1 MDINLMITSFPK
13 LLDATVVTVKLLSLS
28 LFFGL
33 FIGLLF
39 AILRLSKNKIINK
52 FAYGYSYVFRGTPLL
67 VQIFIIY
74 FGLGN
79 IEYFRSTFLWVVFK
93 EPYWCAIIAF
103 ALNTGA
109 YTSEILRSAFQTI
122 KPGFIEA
129 GKSLGISNKIIF
141 YKIQIPIAIRQ
152 SLPAYGN
159 EIILMMKGTS
169 LASTV
174 TLMDFDLMINS
185 LPKLLGATVV
195 TLKLLSA
202 SLFFGL
208 FIGLLFAVLRL
219 NKNKII
225 NKFAYTYSYVFRGTP
240 LLVQIF
246 IIYFGLGQIEY
257 FRSTFLWVV
266 FKEPYWCAIIAFAL
280 NTGAYT
286 SEILRSAFQTIKPG
300 LIEAG
305 KSLGIS
311 NKIIFYKIQIPI
323 AIRQSLPAYGNEII
337 LMMKG
342 TSLASTVTLMD
353 LTGVAKYIISTTF
366 KPIEVFIVA
375 GGIYLFMT
383 FIIHNVIKFL
393 EKKYSFN

>member
-1 MDINLMITSFPK
+1 MDLELMINSLPK
-13 LLDATVVTVKLLSLS
+13 LLSAALITLKLLSVS
-28 LFFGL
+28 LIIGL
-33 FIGLLF
+33 FIGLFF
-39 AILRLSKNKIINK
+39 AILRLNKNMFINK

-74 FGLGN
+74 FGLGQ
-79 IEYFRSTFLWVVFK
+79 IEYLRSTVLWVILK

-122 KPGFIEA
+122 KPGIIEA
-129 GKSLGISNKIIF
+129 GKSLGISNKVIF
-141 YKIQIPIAIRQ
+141 YKIQIPIAIKQ

-174 TLMDFDLMINS
+174 TI
-185 LPKLLGATVV
+185 
-195 TLKLLSA
+195 
-202 SLFFGL
+202 
-208 FIGLLFAVLRL
+208 
-219 NKNKII
+219 
-225 NKFAYTYSYVFRGTP
+225 
-240 LLVQIF
+240 
-246 IIYFGLGQIEY
+246 
-257 FRSTFLWVV
+257 
-266 FKEPYWCAIIAFAL
+266 
-280 NTGAYT
+280 
-286 SEILRSAFQTIKPG
+286 
-300 LIEAG
+300 
-305 KSLGIS
+305 
-311 NKIIFYKIQIPI
+311 
-323 AIRQSLPAYGNEII
+323 
-337 LMMKG
+337 
-342 TSLASTVTLMD
+342 MD

>member
-1 MDINLMITSFPK
+1 MDIELLVNSFPK
-13 LLDATVVTVKLLSLS
+13 LLGATVVTLKLLSAS

-33 FIGLLF
+33 FLGLFF
-39 AILRLSKNKIINK
+39 AILRLNKNIFINR

-74 FGLGN
+74 FGLGQ
-79 IEYFRSTFLWVVFK
+79 IEYLRSTVLWVILK

-122 KPGFIEA
+122 KPGIIEA
-129 GKSLGISNKIIF
+129 GKSLGISNKVIF

-174 TLMDFDLMINS
+174 TI
-185 LPKLLGATVV
+185 
-195 TLKLLSA
+195 
-202 SLFFGL
+202 
-208 FIGLLFAVLRL
+208 
-219 NKNKII
+219 
-225 NKFAYTYSYVFRGTP
+225 
-240 LLVQIF
+240 
-246 IIYFGLGQIEY
+246 
-257 FRSTFLWVV
+257 
-266 FKEPYWCAIIAFAL
+266 
-280 NTGAYT
+280 
-286 SEILRSAFQTIKPG
+286 
-300 LIEAG
+300 
-305 KSLGIS
+305 
-311 NKIIFYKIQIPI
+311 
-323 AIRQSLPAYGNEII
+323 
-337 LMMKG
+337 
-342 TSLASTVTLMD
+342 MD

>member
-1 MDINLMITSFPK
+1 MDLELMISSFPK
-13 LLDATVVTVKLLSLS
+13 LLSAAVITIKLLSVS
-28 LFFGL
+28 LIIGL
-33 FIGLLF
+33 FIGLFF
-39 AILRLSKNKIINK
+39 AILRLNKNIFINK

-74 FGLGN
+74 FGLGQ
-79 IEYFRSTFLWVVFK
+79 IEYLRSTILWVILK

-122 KPGFIEA
+122 KPGIIEA
-129 GKSLGISNKIIF
+129 GKSLGISNK
-141 YKIQIPIAIRQ
+141 
-152 SLPAYGN
+152 
-159 EIILMMKGTS
+159 
-169 LASTV
+169 
-174 TLMDFDLMINS
+174 
-185 LPKLLGATVV
+185 VV
-195 TLKLLSA
+195 
-202 SLFFGL
+202 
-208 FIGLLFAVLRL
+208 
-219 NKNKII
+219 
-225 NKFAYTYSYVFRGTP
+225 
-240 LLVQIF
+240 
-246 IIYFGLGQIEY
+246 
-257 FRSTFLWVV
+257 
-266 FKEPYWCAIIAFAL
+266 
-280 NTGAYT
+280 
-286 SEILRSAFQTIKPG
+286 
-300 LIEAG
+300 
-305 KSLGIS
+305 
-311 NKIIFYKIQIPI
+311 FYKIQIPI

>member
-1 MDINLMITSFPK
+1 MDLELMINSLPK
-13 LLDATVVTVKLLSLS
+13 LLNAAVITLKLLSVS
-28 LFFGL
+28 LIIGL
-33 FIGLLF
+33 FIGLFF
-39 AILRLSKNKIINK
+39 AILRLNKNIFINR

-74 FGLGN
+74 FGLGQ
-79 IEYFRSTFLWVVFK
+79 IEYLRSTVLWVILK

-103 ALNTGA
+103 ALNTSA

-122 KPGFIEA
+122 KPGIIEA
-129 GKSLGISNKIIF
+129 GKSLGISNKVIF

-174 TLMDFDLMINS
+174 TI
-185 LPKLLGATVV
+185 
-195 TLKLLSA
+195 
-202 SLFFGL
+202 
-208 FIGLLFAVLRL
+208 
-219 NKNKII
+219 
-225 NKFAYTYSYVFRGTP
+225 
-240 LLVQIF
+240 
-246 IIYFGLGQIEY
+246 
-257 FRSTFLWVV
+257 
-266 FKEPYWCAIIAFAL
+266 
-280 NTGAYT
+280 
-286 SEILRSAFQTIKPG
+286 
-300 LIEAG
+300 
-305 KSLGIS
+305 
-311 NKIIFYKIQIPI
+311 
-323 AIRQSLPAYGNEII
+323 
-337 LMMKG
+337 
-342 TSLASTVTLMD
+342 MD

>member
-1 MDINLMITSFPK
+1 MDLELMINSFPK
-13 LLDATVVTVKLLSLS
+13 LLNAAVITLKLLSVS
-28 LFFGL
+28 LIIGL
-33 FIGLLF
+33 FIGLFF
-39 AILRLSKNKIINK
+39 AILRLNKNIFINR

-74 FGLGN
+74 FGLGQ
-79 IEYFRSTFLWVVFK
+79 IEYLRSTVLWVVLK

-122 KPGFIEA
+122 KPGIIEA
-129 GKSLGISNKIIF
+129 GKSLGISNKVIF

-174 TLMDFDLMINS
+174 TI
-185 LPKLLGATVV
+185 
-195 TLKLLSA
+195 
-202 SLFFGL
+202 
-208 FIGLLFAVLRL
+208 
-219 NKNKII
+219 
-225 NKFAYTYSYVFRGTP
+225 
-240 LLVQIF
+240 
-246 IIYFGLGQIEY
+246 
-257 FRSTFLWVV
+257 
-266 FKEPYWCAIIAFAL
+266 
-280 NTGAYT
+280 
-286 SEILRSAFQTIKPG
+286 
-300 LIEAG
+300 
-305 KSLGIS
+305 
-311 NKIIFYKIQIPI
+311 
-323 AIRQSLPAYGNEII
+323 
-337 LMMKG
+337 
-342 TSLASTVTLMD
+342 MD

>member
-1 MDINLMITSFPK
+1 MDLELMVNSFPK
-13 LLDATVVTVKLLSLS
+13 LLNAAVITLKLLSAS
-28 LFFGL
+28 LIIGL
-33 FIGLLF
+33 FVGLFF
-39 AILRLSKNKIINK
+39 AILRLNKNIFLNR

-74 FGLGN
+74 FGLGQ
-79 IEYFRSTFLWVVFK
+79 IEYLRSTFLWVILK

-122 KPGFIEA
+122 KPGIVEA

-174 TLMDFDLMINS
+174 TI
-185 LPKLLGATVV
+185 
-195 TLKLLSA
+195 
-202 SLFFGL
+202 
-208 FIGLLFAVLRL
+208 
-219 NKNKII
+219 
-225 NKFAYTYSYVFRGTP
+225 
-240 LLVQIF
+240 
-246 IIYFGLGQIEY
+246 
-257 FRSTFLWVV
+257 
-266 FKEPYWCAIIAFAL
+266 
-280 NTGAYT
+280 
-286 SEILRSAFQTIKPG
+286 
-300 LIEAG
+300 
-305 KSLGIS
+305 
-311 NKIIFYKIQIPI
+311 
-323 AIRQSLPAYGNEII
+323 
-337 LMMKG
+337 
-342 TSLASTVTLMD
+342 MD

-383 FIIHNVIKFL
+383 FVIHNLIKFL